1 MLTDLLVLIK
11 GAGDM
16 ASGVAWRLHRA
27 GFPIVMTELAQPLA
41 VRRAVCFAE
50 AIFIGETTVEGVV
63 ARRVPDVAAARA
75 LLAQGMIPMPVDP
88 VARCREEL
96 APAVLVD
103 GIMAK
108 ANTGTRLADAPL
120 VIALGPGFTAG
131 VDCHVVIE
139 TNRGHALG
147 RALWHGSAQPDTKTP
162 GEIGGYPAELG
173 FSATRVLRA
182 PAAGHVIPR
191 HAIGDRIAQGE
202 VIAEVGGRPVF
213 APFAGVLR
221 GLIHPAVPVTAGLKI
236 GDLDPRAQVEH
247 CFTISEKSLAVGG
260 GVLEA
265 ILTARHEGR
274 LR

>member
-1 MLTDLLVLIK
+1 MLSNLLVLIK

-50 AIFIGETTVEGVV
+50 AVFAGETTVEGVV
-63 ARRVPDVAAARA
+63 ARRVPDGAAARA
-75 LLAQGMIPMPVDP
+75 GLNRGVIPILVDP
-88 VARCREEL
+88 EAGCREEL
-96 APAVLVD
+96 APA
-103 GIMAK
+103 I
-108 ANTGTRLADAPL
+108 PL

-131 VDCHVVIE
+131 VDCHAVIE
-139 TNRGHALG
+139 TNRGHNLG
-147 RALWHGSAQPDTKTP
+147 RVIWQGSAQADTKIP
-162 GEIGGYPAELG
+162 SEVAGY
-173 FSATRVLRA
+173 SATRVLRA
-182 PAAGHVIPR
+182 PADGHVTPH

-202 VIAEVGGRPVF
+202 IIAEVSGQPVV

-221 GLIHPAVPVTAGLKI
+221 GLIHATVQVTAGLKI
-236 GDLDPRAQVEH
+236 GDLDPRARVEH

-265 ILTARHEGR
+265 VLTALHEGR
-274 LR
+274 LHEGG